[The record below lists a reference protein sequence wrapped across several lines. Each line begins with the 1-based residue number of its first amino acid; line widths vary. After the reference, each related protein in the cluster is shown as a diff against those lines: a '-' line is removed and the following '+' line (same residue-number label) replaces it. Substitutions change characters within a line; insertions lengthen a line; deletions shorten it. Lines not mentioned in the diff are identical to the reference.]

1 MLDFNNTVIDEAI
14 VHYIGSSERNELIL
28 SSSTLDLENENL
40 AKSLVVFFLNHFRS
54 NGFYSFSHNT
64 SLNLNEIYAYTSDFF
79 ESKLSLIEASQSIAQ
94 HLKHVSVHPNIKGGE
109 LYVASL
115 KGCVVDGELVD
126 AIGIYK
132 SETKD
137 NYIKVSRHGLSIK
150 VNSETGTNPKRL
162 DKACI
167 ILNTEKDLGYKVCI
181 VDNTNKDEARYW
193 VDDFLRIKLRNDNF
207 YQTKNYIELCKGF
220 VTEVFNN
227 ENKVDRADQVV
238 MLNKAHDFFKTKDEF
253 RKEEFEEEVME
264 QPEIIGAFRDYKKRY
279 ETEKGFEINDE
290 FKISADV
297 AKQSKKYFKSVIKLD
312 KNFHVYIHGNREMV
326 DRGFDEEKGM
336 KYYKLYF
343 EKED

>member
-1 MLDFNNTVIDEAI
+1 M
-14 VHYIGSSERNELIL
+14 
-28 SSSTLDLENENL
+28 
-40 AKSLVVFFLNHFRS
+40 
-54 NGFYSFSHNT
+54 
-64 SLNLNEIYAYTSDFF
+64 YAYTSDFF
-79 ESKLSLIEASQSIAQ
+79 EDKLTLIEASQSIAK

-137 NYIKVSRHGLSIK
+137 SFIKTSKHGTNIKV
-150 VNSETGTNPKRL
+150 VCETGTNPKRL

-167 ILNTEKDLGYKVCI
+167 IFNTEKDLGFKICI

-193 VDDFLRIKLRNDNF
+193 VDDFLRVKLRNDNF
-207 YQTKNYIELCKGF
+207 YQTKNYIELCKDF
-220 VTEVFNN
+220 VTEVFNKD
-227 ENKVDRADQVV
+227 NKVDRADQVV
-238 MLNKAHDFFKTKDEF
+238 MLNKTRDYFKTKDDF
-253 RKEEFEEEVME
+253 KEDEFEIEVME
-264 QPEIIGAFRDYKKRY
+264 QPEIIDAFRDYKKKY
-279 ETEKGFEINDE
+279 EAEKGFDINDE

-297 AKQSKKYFKSVIKLD
+297 ARQAKKFFKSVIKLD
-312 KNFHVYIHGNREMV
+312 KNFHIYIHGDRNRV

-336 KYYKLYF
+336 KFYKLYY